1 MSLILW
7 IWWDKFTKINWVWDM
22 NETLI
27 CFILAR
33 NADFETTEI
42 FKIETPLKFLYSFFF
57 LTLLY
62 FTLLYFTF
70 QLLIQWVDT
79 ELWHVCCIVRN
90 PGGTSGRTVNS
101 WCMVKYQLVNSGV
114 ARFKLPRL
122 LADMRLLSSSFS
134 LTGVFITACVLEEY
148 KHVCMWT

>member
-7 IWWDKFTKINWVWDM
+7 IWWDKFTKINWIWDM

-27 CFILAR
+27 YFILAR

-42 FKIETPLKFLYSFFF
+42 FKIETWVMLLLLLNFCTDFFC
-57 LTLLY
+57 
-62 FTLLYFTF
+62 TF
-70 QLLIQWVDT
+70 HLLIEWVDT

-114 ARFKLPRL
+114 TRFKLPRL